1 MILLEGTVWLATI
14 LPLFAIMGGS
24 SVSCGLSWP
33 LVKPRAR
40 PDDGTRGS
48 HSENWSMI
56 ASDVLKS
63 PGSAPTAAPILSRN
77 LAGMPDD
84 KAMLRAAVDL
94 TRDIATAR
102 ASIYWPD
109 MLGSAAVGYAALAG
123 AILMPGTLVPV
134 TCAAVSVLALYRALL
149 FIHELTHIHKTA
161 LPGFRFAW
169 NLLVGIPM
177 LTPSLMYEGVHTLHH
192 ARTRYGTADD
202 PEYLP
207 LALMKPWS
215 LPVFVVV
222 ALLLPVGLLLRSAL
236 LVPLGALLQPVRSF
250 AWERFSAL
258 SINPDFRRRPPEG
271 DFAWM
276 VLWQEAGAS
285 AWALFVLGWSSTHGW
300 RPLAIGIAVVS
311 VVALLNQIRTLVA
324 HLWENDGETMTVT
337 GQFLDSVN
345 VPPPGFLAE
354 VWAPVG
360 LRYHALHHLLPS
372 VPYHSLA
379 EAHRRLHRHL
389 LEGSTYSRASYPGL
403 TPLVG
408 RLARSTMGRRPK

>member
-1 MILLEGTVWLATI
+1 
-14 LPLFAIMGGS
+14 
-24 SVSCGLSWP
+24 
-33 LVKPRAR
+33 
-40 PDDGTRGS
+40 
-48 HSENWSMI
+48 MI
-56 ASDVLKS
+56 AIDVLKS
-63 PGSAPTAAPILSRN
+63 TGSVPSAAAGDALPRN
-77 LAGMPDD
+77 LAATPDD

-94 TRDIATAR
+94 TRDIAAAR

-109 MLGSAAVGYAALAG
+109 MLGSAALGYAGLAG
-123 AILMPGTLVPV
+123 AILAPGILLPV
-134 TCAAVSVLALYRALL
+134 ACAGVAVLALYRALL

-169 NLLVGIPM
+169 NLLVGVPM
-177 LTPSLMYEGVHTLHH
+177 LTPSLMYENVHTLHH

-222 ALLLPVGLLLRSAL
+222 ALLLPVGLLLRSAV
-236 LVPLGALLQPVRSF
+236 LVPLGALVPPLRRLVWQ
-250 AWERFSAL
+250 RFSAL

-271 DFAWM
+271 DFARQ

-285 AWALFVLGWSSTHGW
+285 AWALFVLGWSTTHGW
-300 RPLAIGIAVVS
+300 RPLAIGLAVVS
-311 VVALLNQIRTLVA
+311 IVALLNQVRTLVA

-337 GQFLDSVN
+337 GQFLDTVN
-345 VPPPGFLAE
+345 VPPPGVLAE

-379 EAHRRLHRHL
+379 EAHRRLHGHL
-389 LEGSTYSRASYPGL
+389 VDGSTYGRASYPGL
-403 TPLVG
+403 APLVG
-408 RLARSTMGRRPK
+408 RLARSTMMRR